1 MPQTNRVIPSS
12 ETLGILF
19 PLTLRSPLF
28 CLTLPVA
35 WVLPSQR
42 GLFPKA
48 RVWQQRVKVS
58 MAANIRKQQPKRPKP
73 GGQAPGTASHSLLTP
88 CLLARP
94 PLSVDVIPTSVWW
107 SFLGWL
113 QDGCSGGRHLSHLA
127 QLHLEAQEKLFW
139 EPSGERKLFL
149 EAPPSQ
155 DFSFFWPHCGIL
167 VPLWWKYRILTTGS
181 PGKFPKDIFLSYYW
195 YLFVSLARIESW
207 ANL

>member
-12 ETLGILF
+12 ETLLILF
-19 PLTLRSPLF
+19 PLTLRLPLF

-48 RVWQQRVKVS
+48 RVWQHRVKVS
-58 MAANIRKQQPKRPKP
+58 MAANIRKQPKLPKI

-88 CLLARP
+88 CLLARL

-113 QDGCSGGRHLSHLA
+113 QDGCSGGRRLSQPATAASRGTRETLLGA
-127 QLHLEAQEKLFW
+127 FRREEA
-139 EPSGERKLFL
+139 FL
-149 EAPPSQ
+149 RSLL
-155 DFSFFWPHCGIL
+155 PH
-167 VPLWWKYRILTTGS
+167 K
-181 PGKFPKDIFLSYYW
+181 IFLS
-195 YLFVSLARIESW
+195 FGHTMGS
-207 ANL
+207 